1 MASEDKKKKFNA
13 SNKAAI
19 VWLVIFIVIG
29 VLLLFKNFDKTKVTE
44 WNQSQ
49 FIEAVQH
56 EQVLT
61 AVIDAQNND
70 VLTIKGKYILN
81 KQSNLPAAVQ
91 KDNIK
96 RKPRLLVDDD
106 DKDE

>member
-1 MASEDKKKKFNA
+1 MPPDDKTKKFKPN
-13 SNKAAI
+13 NKAAI

-29 VLLLFKNFDKTKVTE
+29 ILLIFKNFDKSKVTE

-49 FIEAVQH
+49 FIEAIKH
-56 EQVLT
+56 EQIIT

-81 KQSNLPAAVQ
+81 KQKRRNL
-91 KDNIK
+91 
-96 RKPRLLVDDD
+96 R
-106 DKDE
+106 